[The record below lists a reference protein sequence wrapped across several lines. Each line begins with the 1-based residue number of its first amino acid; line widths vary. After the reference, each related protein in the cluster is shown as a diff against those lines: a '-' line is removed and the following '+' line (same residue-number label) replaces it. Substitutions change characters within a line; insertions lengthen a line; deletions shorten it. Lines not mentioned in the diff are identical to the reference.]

1 MTDGRPSWSWIG
13 RYPIVL
19 VQVEVVSKSTEI
31 VFLGKDTNS
40 SWRTKIFYGISKKE
54 IIHVIEQNE
63 RTKKTRKISF

>member
-19 VQVEVVSKSTEI
+19 AQVEVVSKSTEI

-40 SWRTKIFYGISKKE
+40 SWRTKILYGISEKE
-54 IIHVIEQNE
+54 IIHVNK
-63 RTKKTRKISF
+63 RNKPMKKNKENK